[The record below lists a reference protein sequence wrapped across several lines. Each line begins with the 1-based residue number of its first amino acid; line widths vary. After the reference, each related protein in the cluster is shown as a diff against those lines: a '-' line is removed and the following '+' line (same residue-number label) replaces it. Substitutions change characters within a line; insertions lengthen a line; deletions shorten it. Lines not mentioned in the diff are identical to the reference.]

1 MRKASG
7 LLLWKF
13 KKDVHMELSNIILR
27 KRMTILTQNV
37 FFSCEIQ

>member
-1 MRKASG
+1 MRKAFG

-13 KKDVHMELSNIILR
+13 KKDVHIELSNIILR
-27 KRMTILTQNV
+27 EGMTILTQNV